1 MTEEK
6 RRSLQ
11 CKIYPLD
18 TLKDYMFV
26 VVCTNY
32 GGKWVLSKHKE
43 RRTWET
49 QGGHIENGESA
60 IESAKREL
68 FEESGITDVEIY
80 PVCDYLGYDKDGS
93 ANGVAF
99 LAVARSLGA
108 LPESEMKEIKAFD
121 VLPEE
126 LTYPDVTP
134 KLIEE
139 AKKIL
144 KKQRI

>member
-1 MTEEK
+1 MVDKK

-11 CKIYPLD
+11 CKVYPLN
-18 TLKDYMFV
+18 TLDNYMFV

-32 GGKWVLSKHKE
+32 RGKWVLSKHRE
-43 RRTWET
+43 RETWET

-108 LPESEMKEIKAFD
+108 LPESEMKEIKAFEI
-121 VLPEE
+121 LPRE

-134 KLIEE
+134 VLIEE
-139 AKKIL
+139 ANKIL